1 MGMFE
6 ARREDYPT
14 SSTVLE
20 NTAYLL
26 QVRAVKLGPVEGLDC
41 LQDTPDSIKH
51 CISDFQGVCWHF

>member
-6 ARREDYPT
+6 APREDYPT

-26 QVRAVKLGPVEGLDC
+26 QVRAVKLGPVEELYC
-41 LQDTPDSIKH
+41 VQDTPDSLKH
-51 CISDFQGVCWHF
+51 CISDFQGVC